1 MEQSEEF
8 SGKEFS
14 DEEYVLPTPDR
25 QRPKNIVFHTPVR
38 ELREKR
44 EKNLREQIKRELEEI
59 NISQEKNNLYNWIL
73 SLKQIKTKPVPRRP
87 TIVNRNTRNTRNIR
101 NTRNTRTTR
110 TNSRTSKR
118 KPNNNNN
125 NNNEYNSGM
134 TVVWKNP
141 TVKLLEEY
149 MRALEDEEIEQ
160 DIAKYKK
167 ERISKEH
174 FESLYHQSLKNDE
187 EHTNELIKRY
197 QDKIKKEE
205 LLNKD
210 KQIYDEIDKI
220 LETLELYATQLEDLE
235 AESVSITN
243 SNNNNKNRKIEK
255 IDDDSIIIM
264 DNADKLLQKIEELKK
279 QKEKIKQKLNKT
291 RRKKLKSSN

>member
-1 MEQSEEF
+1 MIRKPFLDKIQIF
-8 SGKEFS
+8 Q
-14 DEEYVLPTPDR
+14 LIQL
-25 QRPKNIVFHTPVR
+25 QR
-38 ELREKR
+38 
-44 EKNLREQIKRELEEI
+44 
-59 NISQEKNNLYNWIL
+59 L
-73 SLKQIKTKPVPRRP
+73 STVKQITLRL
-87 TIVNRNTRNTRNIR
+87 IAGQNR
-101 NTRNTRTTR
+101 
-110 TNSRTSKR
+110 
-118 KPNNNNN
+118 
-125 NNNEYNSGM
+125 E
-134 TVVWKNP
+134 
-141 TVKLLEEY
+141 
-149 MRALEDEEIEQ
+149 
-160 DIAKYKK
+160 K